1 MKKVLKIVLASVW
14 FLAAQAVLADESFS
28 AIRGGTV
35 VGHLNTVEKDGSIQI
50 DYDYKSNGR
59 GPTIA
64 ETIVLDN
71 AGLPVSWTITG
82 ASTFG
87 NKIDERFTLDGN
99 MASWTDSTGVG
110 SVQVNQPSMYVEQGG
125 SPWSLGLYARALLAA
140 ADHSLPALPAGTLK
154 ISEGENI
161 AVKGKHGDLT
171 VRAYALSGLGL
182 NPSYILLD
190 EGKSLFAVIS
200 SKFIV
205 IRKGYENEEE
215 RLRGVADRLATERFE
230 TIQKETAHHYDAPVR
245 LRNVRVFDPQSLKLG
260 EPVSIVV
267 SGEHISSVEP
277 LDSPTTPGEVV
288 IDGEGGSVLAG
299 LNDMHGHLSSEQA
312 LLNIAAGVTSVRD
325 MGNDNPVL
333 DVLIRQIE
341 DGTMAGP
348 RITRSG
354 MIEGKSPFN
363 NNNGILVDSQQT
375 ALDAVRWYGARGYWQ
390 IKLYNSMNPD
400 WAKANAAEAHRLG
413 MRVSGHVPAFSTA
426 DAMVDAGYDELT
438 HINQIM
444 LGWVLEPGE
453 DTRTLLRLTA
463 LKRLPPLDL
472 QSEDVQQTIR
482 HIAEKKVA
490 VEPTTGIHERLLL
503 SRNGVV
509 PDGLVDVVDHLPIGE
524 QRDARLAWIDTSA
537 EGDSE
542 AYIGAW
548 KQILDTLRMMRERGI
563 FLIPGTDM
571 GGSFTLHRELELFR
585 MIGFSNAE
593 VLRRATFD
601 MAKYLGRDQSLG
613 SIGKGKLADFLLVP
627 GDPTQDLKAIKQVRM
642 VVKGGV
648 VYFPAEIYPH
658 FGIRPFATSPNF
670 VKSAD

>member
-1 MKKVLKIVLASVW
+1 MKSVINLALVAFSM
-14 FLAAQAVLADESFS
+14 LAVHGVRADEYFS

-35 VGHLNTVEKDGSIQI
+35 VGHLNTVEKDGTITI

-64 ETIVLDN
+64 ETIVLDD
-71 AGLPVSWTITG
+71 AGLPVSWTISG
-82 ASTFG
+82 ISTFG
-87 NKIDERFTLDGN
+87 NKIDERFSREGDL
-99 MASWTDSTGVG
+99 ASWTDSTGVG
-110 SVQVNQPSMYVEQGG
+110 SAKTNGPTLYVEQGG
-125 SPWSLGLYARALLAA
+125 SPWSLGLYARALLAD
-140 ADHSLPALPAGTLK
+140 ADHSLPALPGGTLTLT
-154 ISEGENI
+154 EGEQV
-161 AVKGKHGDLT
+161 AVDGKPGALT
-171 VRAYALSGLGL
+171 VRVHSLGGLGL
-182 NPSYILLD
+182 NPSYMLLD
-190 EGKSLFAVIS
+190 SDKALFAAIW

-205 IRKGYENEEE
+205 IRKGYENEEA
-215 RLRGVADRLATERFE
+215 RLRALADRLSTERFK
-230 TIQKETAHHYDAPVR
+230 TIQKETAHRYDAPVR
-245 LRNVRVFDPQSLKLG
+245 LRNVRVFDPRGLKLG

-288 IDGEGGSVLAG
+288 IEGEGGTVIAG

-341 DGTMAGP
+341 AGVMAGP

-375 ALDAVRWYGARGYWQ
+375 ALDAVRWYAARGYWQ

-463 LKRLPPLDL
+463 LKRLPALDL
-472 QSEDVQQTIR
+472 QSEDVQQTLR

-490 VEPTTGIHERLLL
+490 VEPTIGIHERLLL
-503 SRNGVV
+503 ARNGTV
-509 PDGLVDVVDHLPIGE
+509 PDSLLDITGHMPIGE
-524 QRDARLAWIDTSA
+524 QRDARLAWIDASG

-542 AYIGAW
+542 AYKGAW
-548 KQILDTLRMMRERGI
+548 KQILDTLRMMRELGI
-563 FLIPGTDM
+563 FLVPGTDM
-571 GGSFTLHRELELFR
+571 GGSFSLHRELELFR

-601 MAKYLGRDQSLG
+601 MARYLGRDQSLG
-613 SIGKGKLADFLLVP
+613 SIEKGKLADFLLVP
-627 GDPTQDLKAIKQVRM
+627 GDPTADLKAIRQVRM
-642 VVKGGV
+642 VAKGGV
-648 VYFPAEIYPH
+648 IYFPAEIYPH
-658 FGIRPFATSPNF
+658 FGIKPFATSPKI
-670 VKSAD
+670 VDSTD

>member
-1 MKKVLKIVLASVW
+1 MKLAFKLVLLGMCCALAQT
-14 FLAAQAVLADESFS
+14 AMADESFS

-35 VGHLNTVEKDGSIQI
+35 VGHLNTIEKNGTVEI

-64 ETIVLDN
+64 ETIVLDD
-71 AGLPVSWTITG
+71 AGFPVSWTITG

-87 NKIDERFTLDGN
+87 NKIDERFNRDGEL
-99 MASWTDSTGVG
+99 ASWTDSTGVG
-110 SVQVNQPSMYVEQGG
+110 SARIATPTLYVDQGA
-125 SPWSLGLYARALLAA
+125 SPWGLGMYARALLAEP
-140 ADHSLPALPAGTLK
+140 DHVLPAFPAGELSL
-154 ISEGENI
+154 SEGETLS
-161 AVKGKHGDLT
+161 VTGKPGT
-171 VRAYALSGLGL
+171 IKVRVYALSGIGL
-182 NPSYILLD
+182 NPSYVLLD
-190 EGKSLFAVIS
+190 DEKALFAAVW

-205 IRKGYENEEE
+205 IRKGYEGEEA

-230 TIQKETAHHYDAPVR
+230 VIQKETAHHYEAPVR
-245 LRNVRVFDPQSLKLG
+245 LRNVRVFDPQTLQMG

-267 SGEHISSVEP
+267 SGERISSVEP

-288 IDGEGGSVLAG
+288 IDGEGGSVIAG

-333 DVLIRQIE
+333 DVLIRRIDE
-341 DGTMAGP
+341 GVMAGP

-375 ALDAVRWYGARGYWQ
+375 ALDAVRWYAARGYWQ

-400 WAKANAAEAHRLG
+400 WARANAAEAHRLG

-463 LKRLPPLDL
+463 LKRLPALDL
-472 QSEDVQQTIR
+472 QSESVQQTLQ
-482 HIAEKKVA
+482 HIAAKHVA
-490 VEPTTGIHERLLL
+490 VEPTIGIHERLLL
-503 SRNGVV
+503 GRNGEV
-509 PDGLVDVVDHLPIGE
+509 PKSLASIIDNLPVSE
-524 QRDARLAWIDTSA
+524 QRDARLAWIDSSA
-537 EGDSE
+537 LGDAE
-542 AYIGAW
+542 AYEGAW
-548 KQILDTLRMMRERGI
+548 TQILDTLRMMRERGI

-571 GGSFTLHRELELFR
+571 GGSFSLHRELELFA

-593 VLRRATFD
+593 VLKRATFD
-601 MAKYLGRDQSLG
+601 MARYLSRDQSLG
-613 SIGKGKLADFLLVP
+613 SIEKGKLADFLLVP
-627 GDPTQDLKAIKQVRM
+627 GNPVEDLAAIRQVRM
-642 VVKGGV
+642 VVKGGT

-658 FGIRPFATSPNF
+658 FGIKPFATSPR
-670 VKSAD
+670 VAESAN

>member
-1 MKKVLKIVLASVW
+1 MKVILRHALAGIW
-14 FLAAQAVLADESFS
+14 LLAAPLTHADEFFS

-35 VGHLNTVEKDGSIQI
+35 VGHLNTVEKDGAIQI
-50 DYDYKSNGR
+50 DFDYKSNGR

-64 ETIVLDN
+64 ETIVLDD

-87 NKIDERFTLDGN
+87 NKIDERFNREDGL
-99 MASWTDSTGVG
+99 ASWTDSTGVG
-110 SVQVNQPSMYVEQGG
+110 STRISQPSIYVEQGG
-125 SPWSLGLYARALLAA
+125 SPWALGLYARALLAD
-140 ADHSLPALPAGTLK
+140 ADHTLPALPTGSISL
-154 ISEGENI
+154 SEGEEI
-161 AVKGKHGDLT
+161 AVKGEAGELK
-171 VRAYALSGLGL
+171 VRAYALNGLGL
-182 NPSYILLD
+182 NPSHVLLD
-190 EGKSLFAVIS
+190 KDKALFAVIS
-200 SKFIV
+200 SSFIV

-215 RLRGVADRLATERFE
+215 RLRGVADRLATVRFE
-230 TIQKETAHHYDAPVR
+230 TIQKETAHRYDAPVR
-245 LRNVRVFDPQSLKLG
+245 VRNVRVFDPQSLKLG

-267 SGEHISSVEP
+267 SGERISSVEP

-288 IDGEGGSVLAG
+288 IDGEGGSVIAG
-299 LNDMHGHLSSEQA
+299 LNDMHGHLSNEQA

-325 MGNDNPVL
+325 MGNDNAVL
-333 DVLIRQIE
+333 DVLIRKIE
-341 DGTMAGP
+341 DGVMAGP

-363 NNNGILVDSQQT
+363 NNNGILVDSQQA
-375 ALDAVRWYGARGYWQ
+375 ALDAVRWYAARGYWQ

-400 WAKANAAEAHRLG
+400 WAKANALEAHRLG
-413 MRVSGHVPAFSTA
+413 MRVSGHVPAFSNA

-463 LKRLPPLDL
+463 LKRLPPLNL
-472 QSEDVQQTIR
+472 QSESVQQTLQ
-482 HIAEKKVA
+482 HIVSKHVA
-490 VEPTTGIHERLLL
+490 VEPTIGIHERLLMG
-503 SRNGVV
+503 RNGVV
-509 PDGLVDVVDHLPIGE
+509 PAGLVATVDNLPISV
-524 QRDARLAWIDTSA
+524 QRDARLAWIDVSA

-542 AYIGAW
+542 AYEGAW
-548 KQILDTLRMMRERGI
+548 RQVLETLRMMRERGI

-571 GGSFTLHRELELFR
+571 GGSFSLHRELELFR
-585 MIGFSNAE
+585 MIGFTDAE

-613 SIGKGKLADFLLVP
+613 SIEKGKLADFMLVP
-627 GDPTQDLKAIKQVRM
+627 GDPVKDLKAIRQVRM

-658 FGIRPFATSPNF
+658 FGIKPFATSP
-670 VKSAD
+670 KLTRTAD